1 MKVNPYKIGENIFSI
16 KISIFFLL
24 LLLNA
29 GCDSFVE
36 VGQPSGQ
43 LTKETVFQD
52 RATAEAAVTAVY
64 SSIRDTGILS
74 GSNLSITTKMGAYA
88 DELNF
93 YGTSSNTTLNFYNN
107 TLLPTNPQVN
117 NWWKTAYNQIYAVNS
132 IIEGISKSKVL
143 SQSEK
148 DQFMG
153 ESLFIR
159 SLIHFYLMNLYGDVP
174 YIASTDYISNNKALK
189 QPADFLYSK
198 IIEDLLLSYS
208 LLQEKYLTNDRTRP
222 NKAVAMA
229 LLSRVYLYSKHW
241 AEASNAASYIIN
253 KSDVYKWESDLNK
266 IFLKASST
274 TIWQYKP
281 ALEGQNTAEG
291 GAMILLA
298 GPPSDVALNPA
309 FVDSF
314 ETGDLRKQKWI
325 ASVSKG
331 TLSWYFAYKYKT
343 KLMTATS
350 VEYSIQ
356 FRLAEQY
363 LIRAEARAYQGD
375 LIGAKEDLNK
385 IRLTAGLN
393 DTNALSQQEIINAVK
408 KERRFE
414 LFTESGH
421 RFFDLKRNGDLDAVL
436 TGVKFGWNS
445 TDSLLPIPESEL
457 ILNQNLLPQNP
468 GY

>member
-1 MKVNPYKIGENIFSI
+1 MTAILYTIGKNNTCQKIAIFLA
-16 KISIFFLL
+16 LL
-24 LLLNA
+24 LFNT

-36 VGQPSGQ
+36 VSQPSGQ
-43 LTKETVFQD
+43 LTTETVFQD

-64 SSIRDTGILS
+64 SSMRDTGILS
-74 GSNLSITTKMGAYA
+74 GSNISITTKMGAYA

-107 TLLPTNPQVN
+107 TLLPSNPQVN
-117 NWWKTAYNQIYAVNS
+117 NWWKAAYSQIYATNS
-132 IIEGISKSKVL
+132 LIEGISNSKQL
-143 SQSEK
+143 SQADK
-148 DQFMG
+148 DQFTG

-174 YIASTDYISNNKALK
+174 YITSTDYVSNNRAVRR
-189 QPADFLYSK
+189 PAEFLYSK
-198 IIEDLLLSYS
+198 IIEDLLVSYS
-208 LLQEKYLTNDRTRP
+208 LLQEKYLTTERTRP

-229 LLSRVYLYSKHW
+229 LLARVYLYSQHW

-253 KSDVYKWESDLNK
+253 KNDIYKWESDLNK
-266 IFLKASST
+266 IFLKGSTT

-298 GPPSDVALNPA
+298 GPPSDVALNPM

-325 ASVSKG
+325 GSVSKG
-331 TLSWYFAYKYKT
+331 SLSWSFAYKYKT
-343 KLMTATS
+343 KLMTSAS

-385 IRLTAGLN
+385 IRRNAGLN
-393 DTNALSQQEIINAVK
+393 DTNALSQQEIIAAVK
-408 KERRFE
+408 TERRYE
-414 LFTESGH
+414 MFTESGH

-445 TDSLLPIPESEL
+445 TDRLLPIPESEL
-457 ILNQNLLPQNP
+457 ILNPNLQPQNP